1 MAKKYFILALLL
13 LMALG
18 SYQYAFSQAIV
29 IFIVLGLIFD
39 MTFWFSITGK
49 KKVICEHKVT
59 GERLTLLSFD
69 YCYIGVIFRYIC
81 IKLDSDKYTNII
93 AKLCRWR
100 LQVSCMFC

>member
-18 SYQYAFSQAIV
+18 SYQYAFSQGIV

-49 KKVICEHKVT
+49 RKLFV
-59 GERLTLLSFD
+59 S
-69 YCYIGVIFRYIC
+69 
-81 IKLDSDKYTNII
+81 IKLLENVKRFY
-93 AKLCRWR
+93 R
-100 LQVSCMFC
+100 LITATLA

>member
-18 SYQYAFSQAIV
+18 SYQYAFSQGIV

-49 KKVICEHKVT
+49 RELFV
-59 GERLTLLSFD
+59 S
-69 YCYIGVIFRYIC
+69 
-81 IKLDSDKYTNII
+81 IKLLENVKRFY
-93 AKLCRWR
+93 R
-100 LQVSCMFC
+100 LITATLV